1 MLLMKRLF
9 LISLLLL
16 SGFVFGQHPPK
27 AYFHLVSVADSLHRA
42 KNFKEAAATYNAAFA
57 AFKGKGFVNDRYKAA
72 CAYARIGNVDS
83 AYYNLFRIANK
94 GGWSEYEFMISDSD
108 LTILHSDPRWNKLV
122 NKVRNNKAATEAHLN
137 QQLAQELEKIFEDD
151 QKYRLLVDS
160 AEKIS
165 GKDSPQLDSLRKIIR
180 LQDAK
185 NLTRVT
191 ELIDKYGWLG
201 VDDVGRKGHQAQF
214 LVIQHS
220 DIDTRKKYLPV
231 MKEAMERGKS
241 APSEVALLED
251 RILLDESGK
260 QRYGSQV
267 KFNSSDNTYE
277 LYPIEDEATVNDR
290 REEMGLAPLEDY
302 LRQFGI
308 RYSPKK

>member
-1 MLLMKRLF
+1 MKIIF
-9 LISLLLL
+9 SISLLLL
-16 SGFVFGQHPPK
+16 SHLLYAQHPPK

-42 KNFKEAAATYNAAFA
+42 KNFKEAAAMYNAAFT

-72 CAYARIGNVDS
+72 CAYARVGNVDS

-94 GGWSEYEFMISDSD
+94 GGWNEYEFLVSDSD
-108 LTILHSDPRWNKLV
+108 LLSLHDDPRWNKLV
-122 NKVRNNKAATEAHLN
+122 NTVRKNKAAAEAHLN
-137 QQLAQELEKIFEDD
+137 QPLSQELEKIFDDD

-185 NLTRVT
+185 NLTRVS

-231 MKEAMERGKS
+231 MREAMERGKA

-251 RILLDESGK
+251 KIMLDQSGK
-260 QRYGSQV
+260 QKYGSQV
-267 KFNSSDNTYE
+267 KYNSADNTYE

-290 REEMGLAPLEDY
+290 REEMGLSPLEDY
-302 LRQFGI
+302 LRQWGI
-308 RYSPKK
+308 QYNPKN

>member
-1 MLLMKRLF
+1 MKKIF
-9 LISLLLL
+9 TISLLLL
-16 SGFVFGQHPPK
+16 SHFAYSQHPPK
-27 AYFHLVSVADSLHRA
+27 AYFHLVSIADSLMRA
-42 KNFKEAAATYNAAFA
+42 KNFKEASATYGAAFA

-72 CAYARIGNVDS
+72 CAYARIGNIDS

-94 GGWSEYEFMISDSD
+94 GGWNEYEFLISDSD
-108 LTILHSDPRWNKLV
+108 LTALHSDVRWNKLV
-122 NKVRNNKAATEAHLN
+122 NVVRKNKAAAEAHLN
-137 QQLAQELEKIFEDD
+137 KPLAAELEKIFDDD

-160 AEKIS
+160 AEKVS

-185 NLTRVT
+185 NLSRVS

-201 VDDVGRKGHQAQF
+201 VDDVGRKGNQALF

-220 DIDTRKKYLPV
+220 DADTRKKYLPL
-231 MKEAMERGKS
+231 MREAMERGKA

-251 RILLDESGK
+251 KILLDRSGK
-260 QRYGSQV
+260 QRYGSQL
-267 KFNSSDNTYE
+267 KFNSSNNTYE
-277 LYPIEDEATVNDR
+277 LYPIEDEPLVNER
-290 REEMGLAPLEDY
+290 REELGLSPLEDY

-308 RYSPKK
+308 HYTLPK

>member
-1 MLLMKRLF
+1 MKTIIPVILLF
-9 LISLLLL
+9 FSQVAF
-16 SGFVFGQHPPK
+16 SQHPPK
-27 AYFHLVSVADSLHRA
+27 AYFHLVSIADSLQRA
-42 KNFKEAAATYNAAFA
+42 KNFKEASATYGAAFA

-94 GGWSEYEFMISDSD
+94 GGWSEYEFLISDSD
-108 LTILHSDPRWNKLV
+108 LTALHDDVRWNKLV
-122 NKVRNNKAATEAHLN
+122 NTVRNNKATAEAHLN
-137 QQLAQELEKIFEDD
+137 IPLSQELEKIFDED
-151 QKYRLLVDS
+151 QKYRMLVDS

-185 NLTRVT
+185 NLSRVS
-191 ELIDKYGWLG
+191 EMIDKYGWLG
-201 VDDVGRKGHQAQF
+201 VDDVGRKGNQALF

-220 DIDTRKKYLPV
+220 DPDTRKKYLPV
-231 MKEAMERGKS
+231 MKEAMERAKA

-251 RILLDESGK
+251 KIMLDESGK

-267 KFNSSDNTYE
+267 KYNSTSNTYE
-277 LYPIEDEATVNDR
+277 LYPIEDEATVDER
-290 REEMGLAPLEDY
+290 REELGLSPLEDY
-302 LRQFGI
+302 LRQWGI
-308 RYSPKK
+308 QYSPKK